1 MHLPPLLLV
10 LLRPTRLICGCYD
23 LDKGFR
29 SFCKFV
35 LGLCVLGVFYEG
47 LSLLRKQN
55 VWEEV
60 GSFNTYGLGVY
71 RILLFIFLGAAQ
83 IVGMLAHSKRNSSL
97 AKIVFIGWMVFAFLY
112 LIFEIIRL
120 STIETDALAIENQ
133 SCDKCRELFP
143 NATSCQDPKVMSC
156 TKYDVSRFKSFAYLY
171 SSLSM
176 VFTSLFN
183 IYATMMAR
191 SFWFL
196 LRDDVQIDFGND
208 PFRSMD
214 SNPEGGN
221 SLYVKMENLF
231 NA

>member
-1 MHLPPLLLV
+1 MQLPPLLLI

-29 SFCKFV
+29 GFCKFV
-35 LGLCVLGVFYEG
+35 LGLCVFGVFYEG
-47 LSLLRKQN
+47 LSLLRKQS

-71 RILLFIFLGAAQ
+71 RVLIFIFLGSVQVAG
-83 IVGMLAHSKRNSSL
+83 ILAHSRRSSSL
-97 AKIVFIGWMVFAFLY
+97 AKIVFIGWMIFTFLY
-112 LIFEIIRL
+112 LIFEIVRL
-120 STIETDALAIENQ
+120 ATIESDALEIKNQ
-133 SCDKCRELFP
+133 LCDKCKKMFP
-143 NATSCQDPKVMSC
+143 NASSCQDKDIVSC
-156 TKYDVSRFKSFAYLY
+156 TEYDASRFTSFAYLY
-171 SSLSM
+171 SSLSLI
-176 VFTSLFN
+176 FTSIFD

-191 SFWFL
+191 SFWFM

-221 SLYVKMENLF
+221 SIYVKMENLF